1 VTVSRLRRSL
11 APAGAPVETLASG
24 YRLAVADDAIDAGRF
39 EQLLERA
46 RAARAAEPEAAR
58 RLLDDAPALWRGPA
72 LADAAFEGFAQG
84 EIARLEELRLVA
96 LEERLDARLASGE
109 AALVVGELE
118 QLAAEHPLRER
129 LVGLLMLA
137 LYRSG
142 RQADALEAYTRARR
156 RLDEELGLDP
166 SAELQQ
172 LQAAILRQD
181 ASLTAPGAGERPP
194 EGVVTMLF
202 TDIESSTRMAR
213 AAGAAWPEAL
223 AIHHHVVAGAVEDA
237 GGHVHG
243 SEGDALFAYFV
254 DPSAAVAAAAAAQEA
269 LRAREWPGAVDELRV
284 RMGIH
289 TGLVS
294 RSATGYGGLE
304 VHLTARIAAAPGPA
318 RWRDRGLQ
326 ASTPTP
332 YPADRRC
339 RSCTGRSASRPSRR
353 SRPGSVRTS

>member
-1 VTVSRLRRSL
+1 VTVSRLRRAL

-223 AIHHHVVAGAVEDA
+223 AIHHHVVAGAVERGRSCPRQRGRRA
-237 GGHVHG
+237 VRVFRRPERGSRGGG
-243 SEGDALFAYFV
+243 GRPGGIA
-254 DPSAAVAAAAAAQEA
+254 
-269 LRAREWPGAVDELRV
+269 RARMARRRRRAARPDGNPHRPGLPFGDGLR
-284 RMGIH
+284 R
-289 TGLVS
+289 
-294 RSATGYGGLE
+294 
-304 VHLTARIAAAPGPA
+304 ARGAS
-318 RWRDRGLQ
+318 DR
-326 ASTPTP
+326 
-332 YPADRRC
+332 ADRR
-339 RSCTGRSASRPSRR
+339 SARTRP
-353 SRPGSVRTS
+353 VA